1 MKKKRE
7 SGADKSESRASKC
20 RAVSVELCLFCERGT
35 DAGSLHQVSTF
46 DADYSMCTMINELQD
61 TYLLAK
67 IDGGDI
73 IAKEI
78 KYHLKCLVGLRN
90 RYRSHNRVT
99 NEERI
104 AISVCERFKED
115 GVVVP
120 ANLHKGLYTVGAL
133 DNIDHNPSST
143 TAVGAFHGCGIS
155 LFQFPT
161 RTNPGESRLPIVIP
175 PKLMT
180 IVCQKAMLLSRL
192 WLYHQLQ

>member
-1 MKKKRE
+1 
-7 SGADKSESRASKC
+7 
-20 RAVSVELCLFCERGT
+20 
-35 DAGSLHQVSTF
+35 
-46 DADYSMCTMINELQD
+46 MINELQD

-67 IDGGDI
+67 IDGGDL

-90 RYRSHNRVT
+90 RYRSHIRVT
-99 NEERI
+99 NEEWI

-115 GVVVP
+115 GVVAP
-120 ANLHKGLYTVGAL
+120 ANLRKGLSTVGAL
-133 DNIDHNPSST
+133 DNIDHKPSST

-161 RTNPGESRLPIVIP
+161 RTKPGESRFPIVIP